1 MRQIDDATDLNGR
14 SLQRGDTVTTVG
26 GGTTG
31 RIKDI
36 VSDDGALFIEVRPLH
51 RATGKGVWHAADR
64 VLWLSSAG
72 AKASKPKSDPR
83 QAGKIGATAD
93 AGTPKAPMKSPKTRT
108 KSPKNKK

>member
-14 SLQRGDTVTTVG
+14 ALQRGDTVTTVG

-31 RIKDI
+31 KIKNI

-51 RATGKGVWHAADR
+51 RASGKGVWHAADR

-72 AKASKPKSDPR
+72 VKSAKPTSDPR
-83 QAGKIGATAD
+83 KAGKSPD
-93 AGTPKAPMKSPKTRT
+93 PKRAKSPKM
-108 KSPKNKK
+108 KK